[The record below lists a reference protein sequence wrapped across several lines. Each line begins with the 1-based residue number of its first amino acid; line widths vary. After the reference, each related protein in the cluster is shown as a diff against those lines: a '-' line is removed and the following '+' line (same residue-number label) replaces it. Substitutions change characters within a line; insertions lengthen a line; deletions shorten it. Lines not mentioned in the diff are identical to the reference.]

1 MAAEQSTQPQQPEND
16 VSGTQSTLT
25 TRQKYD
31 IAFLVLAF
39 SCVVSAMTLVVGTG
53 AVVVKSVGG
62 DVTLTPFA
70 LGLFFL
76 GMSFVSVAFTPWV
89 FKNYGRHIGFWCG
102 ICMANLGVLL
112 SCIGLFYSSTV
123 LVLVANIFMG
133 AGSGIG
139 MYLRFAA
146 MEVVPTNFQSKAMT
160 WVLCGGCIASFAGPE
175 AAHATVGKFG
185 DEPNMQ
191 HFGVFVVA
199 ACFHF
204 AQALFVYMVHFPS
217 PIEEQIKQNRI
228 QSEMEKRQQEQ
239 GRDVERLPV
248 PNGTEELRISSAPKE
263 LRLILKS
270 PEFILPVCLSIL
282 TWAIMAMP
290 MSIFR
295 LAMGEVGFSSR
306 ASLTV
311 IEFHFLSMY
320 SPGFFSG
327 TFIKTQGVIKAAGVA
342 LVMFLGATLVHVLFT
357 NDNKDDIVAWYV
369 GLMLLGVGWNFGFSS
384 ASMWVTRSYRAA
396 PELKAKVQAAN
407 EGVVFFFS
415 GLLIFS
421 TGYIYSLGG
430 SGIVGWHTLN
440 FVIFALIGAF
450 VVVVTAAVV
459 MMRDEKTAVQHSELG
474 TPTTVASQS
483 QLREGHEIHNMN
495 AVHEMHQVHDR
506 HEMHEILEA

>member
-1 MAAEQSTQPQQPEND
+1 MWVFGCHYYIHPAARQRGLLFLEMADIPPPQNGSQQSK
-16 VSGTQSTLT
+16 LT
-25 TRQKYD
+25 SRQRYD
-31 IAFLVLAF
+31 IGFLVLAF

-53 AVVVKSVGG
+53 AVVVKSVGA
-62 DVTLTPFA
+62 DVTLAPFA
-70 LGLFFL
+70 LGAFFL
-76 GMSFVSVAFTPWV
+76 GMSIVSVTFTPWV

-112 SCIGLFYSSTV
+112 SCIGLFYSSTA
-123 LVLVANIFMG
+123 LVLLANIFMG

-146 MEVVPTNFQSKAMT
+146 MEVVPTNYQSKAMT

-175 AAHATVGKFG
+175 AANATVGMFG
-185 DEPNMQ
+185 DEPNME

-199 ACFHF
+199 AAFHF

-217 PIEEQIKQNRI
+217 PIEEQIKQNKI
-228 QSEMEKRQQEQ
+228 QNEIEKKHQDEEQ
-239 GRDVERLPV
+239 NVERVLE
-248 PNGTEELRISSAPKE
+248 PNGTDELRILSAPKE

-282 TWAIMAMP
+282 TWSIMSMP

-327 TFIKTQGVIKAAGVA
+327 TFIKSQGVIKASGVS
-342 LVMFLGATLVHVLFT
+342 LVLFLGATLVHVLFT
-357 NDNKDDIVAWYV
+357 NDDEDDIVAWYV

-384 ASMWVTRSYRAA
+384 ASMWVTKSYRAA

-407 EGVVFFFS
+407 EGLVFFFS

-421 TGYIYSLGG
+421 TGYIYAIGG

-440 FVIFALIGAF
+440 FVLFGLIGAY

-459 MMRDEKTAVQHSELG
+459 LARDEKTAVIDSELG
-474 TPTTVASQS
+474 TPTTVTSLS
-483 QLREGHEIHNMN
+483 QLHRVPE
-495 AVHEMHQVHDR
+495 V
-506 HEMHEILEA
+506 LEA

>member
-1 MAAEQSTQPQQPEND
+1 MAESAQND
-16 VSGTQSTLT
+16 NDEPTAKLT
-25 TRQKYD
+25 TQQWFD
-31 IAFLVLAF
+31 IGFLVLAF
-39 SCVVSAMTLVVGTG
+39 SCVVSALTLVVGTG

-62 DVTLTPFA
+62 DITVAPFA
-70 LGLFFL
+70 LGAFFL
-76 GMSFVSVAFTPWV
+76 GMSAVSATFSPWV
-89 FKNYGRHIGFWCG
+89 FKNYGRHIGFWSG
-102 ICMANLGVLL
+102 ICIANVGVLL

-123 LVLVANIFMG
+123 MVLVANIFMG

-146 MEVVPTNFQSKAMT
+146 VEVVPANMQSRAMT

-175 AAHATVGKFG
+175 AAHATVGIFG
-185 DEPNMQ
+185 AEPNMK

-199 ACFHF
+199 GAFHF
-204 AQALFVYMVHFPS
+204 AQALFVYVVHFPS
-217 PIEEQIKQNRI
+217 PVEEEIKQNRI
-228 QSEMEKRQQEQ
+228 RIEKEKKQREGEQ
-239 GRDVERLPV
+239 DVERIPE
-248 PNGTEELRISSAPKE
+248 PTGTEELRLSSAPRE

-282 TWAIMAMP
+282 AWAIMAMP

-295 LAMGEVGFSSR
+295 LAMGEVGYSSR

-320 SPGFFSG
+320 APGFFSG
-327 TFIKTQGVIKAAGVA
+327 TFIKTQGLIKAAGVS
-342 LVMFLGATLVHVLFT
+342 LVMFLGATFVNVLFT
-357 NDNKDDIVAWYV
+357 NKGDGIVGWYV

-384 ASMWVTRSYRAA
+384 ASMWVTKSYRAA

-407 EGVVFFFS
+407 EGFVFFFS

-440 FVIFALIGAF
+440 FVIFGLIGAF
-450 VVVVTAAVV
+450 IVV
-459 MMRDEKTAVQHSELG
+459 MMAAVAMAREERTAVHDSELG
-474 TPTTVASQS
+474 TPTTVTSEFQMQEVRRA
-483 QLREGHEIHNMN
+483 
-495 AVHEMHQVHDR
+495 
-506 HEMHEILEA
+506 

>member
-1 MAAEQSTQPQQPEND
+1 MVESTQPEENEPPAI
-16 VSGTQSTLT
+16 LT
-25 TRQKYD
+25 TQQRCD

-62 DVTLTPFA
+62 DDTVAPFA
-70 LGLFFL
+70 LGVFFL
-76 GMSFVSVAFTPWV
+76 GMSIVSATFTPWI

-102 ICMANLGVLL
+102 VCISNVGVLL
-112 SCIGLFYSSTV
+112 SCIGLFYSQTV

-146 MEVVPTNFQSKAMT
+146 IEVVPANFQSKAMT

-175 AAHATVGKFG
+175 AAHATVGMFG
-185 DEPNMQ
+185 DEPNMK

-204 AQALFVYMVHFPS
+204 AQAFFVYMVHFPS
-217 PIEEQIKQNRI
+217 PIEEEIKQNRI
-228 QSEMEKRQQEQ
+228 RSEMEQKQQEEEQ
-239 GRDVERLPV
+239 DVERIPE
-248 PNGTEELRISSAPKE
+248 PNGIEELRIASAPRD

-327 TFIKTQGVIKAAGVA
+327 TFIKTQGVVKAAGVS
-342 LVMFLGATLVHVLFT
+342 LVMFLAATVVHVLFT
-357 NDNKDDIVAWYV
+357 NENKEEIVGWYV

-407 EGVVFFFS
+407 EGLVFFFS

-430 SGIVGWHTLN
+430 SAIVGWHTLN
-440 FVIFALIGAF
+440 FVIFGLIGAYI
-450 VVVVTAAVV
+450 VVVTAAVV
-459 MMRDEKTAVQHSELG
+459 MTRDEKTAVHDSELG
-474 TPTTVASQS
+474 TPTTVSSQS
-483 QLREGHEIHNMN
+483 LPQEVRR
-495 AVHEMHQVHDR
+495 A
-506 HEMHEILEA
+506 

>member
-1 MAAEQSTQPQQPEND
+1 MAELTPPED
-16 VSGTQSTLT
+16 GDPPSQLT
-25 TRQKYD
+25 TRQRYD
-31 IAFLVLAF
+31 IVFLVLSF
-39 SCVVSAMTLVVGTG
+39 SCVVSALTLVVGTG

-62 DVTLTPFA
+62 DVTLAPFA
-70 LGLFFL
+70 LGAFFL
-76 GMSFVSVAFTPWV
+76 GMSIVSATFSPWV
-89 FKNYGRHIGFWCG
+89 FKNYGRHIGFWSG
-102 ICMANLGVLL
+102 ICIANVGVLL
-112 SCIGLFYSSTV
+112 SCIGLFYSWTV

-146 MEVVPTNFQSKAMT
+146 MEVVPLNYQSKAMT
-160 WVLCGGCIASFAGPE
+160 WTLCGGCIASFAGPE
-175 AAHATVGKFG
+175 AAHSTVGMFG

-217 PIEEQIKQNRI
+217 PIEEEIKRNRI
-228 QSEMEKRQQEQ
+228 QSEMDKRQLEGEQ
-239 GRDVERLPV
+239 DVERV
-248 PNGTEELRISSAPKE
+248 PGPHATEELRIASAPSE

-295 LAMGEVGFSSR
+295 LAMGEVGFSPR

-320 SPGFFSG
+320 APGFFSG
-327 TFIKTQGVIKAAGVA
+327 TFIKTQGVIKAAGLSLA
-342 LVMFLGATLVHVLFT
+342 MFLGATVVNVFFT
-357 NDNKDDIVAWYV
+357 NDNKNEIVGWYV
-369 GLMLLGVGWNFGFSS
+369 GLMLIGIGWNFGFSS
-384 ASMWVTRSYRAA
+384 ASMWVTKSYRAA

-407 EGVVFFFS
+407 EGLVFFFS

-440 FVIFALIGAF
+440 FVIFGLIGAF
-450 VVVVTAAVV
+450 IVVVTAAIV
-459 MMRDEKTAVQHSELG
+459 MTRDEKTAVHDSELG
-474 TPTTVASQS
+474 TPTTVTSQP
-483 QLREGHEIHNMN
+483 Q
-495 AVHEMHQVHDR
+495 R
-506 HEMHEILEA
+506 HEVRQA